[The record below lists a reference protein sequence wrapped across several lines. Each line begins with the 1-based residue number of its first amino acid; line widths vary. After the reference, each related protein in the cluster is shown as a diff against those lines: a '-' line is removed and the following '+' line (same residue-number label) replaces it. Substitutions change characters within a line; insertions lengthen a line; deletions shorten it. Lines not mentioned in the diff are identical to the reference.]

1 MASGDFPLCPRH
13 PPPLSDVTAAPNC
26 RLAIVVVI
34 AFAFASELGSVATFA
49 GLLTAGVAVAL
60 QNVIL
65 SIAGYFFLIGKFGLR
80 IGDRV
85 QISGVTGEVVEIGL
99 VRIHVMELGG
109 NGGDVQ
115 PTGRVVAFSS
125 SFVFQP
131 TAGMFKQ
138 FTRLSTI
145 RSPRRPGGIA

>member
-1 MASGDFPLCPRH
+1 MSTTPAAAIRCYCCAELPACHHGGHHLCIRERAWISRH
-13 PPPLSDVTAAPNC
+13 IC
-26 RLAIVVVI
+26 RPV
-34 AFAFASELGSVATFA
+34 
-49 GLLTAGVAVAL
+49 AGVAVAL

-138 FTRLSTI
+138 ITRFSTI